1 MDTIAK
7 SQLAITMNV
16 NLLILGIL
24 SLHLGISSAF
34 AFSSSSHRQQSRA
47 ISHRTFRH
55 RHRHYKYL
63 YATPPTDDDDGANS
77 RDDKADDSNLSPF
90 AKINSFLDTPILDA
104 NNKSDQGVV
113 AEALKDFV
121 RDEPQVAQ
129 IAFSGLVVVVFFAG
143 VRIFNAIVYGGF

>member
-1 MDTIAK
+1 MI
-7 SQLAITMNV
+7 SS
-16 NLLILGIL
+16 LLMLGTIL

-34 AFSSSSHRQQSRA
+34 ALSSGHRQQSLA
-47 ISHRTFRH
+47 TSTSISLRTSSDLMRH
-55 RHRHYKYL
+55 
-63 YATPPTDDDDGANS
+63 YATPPTDEESTTIDSDIDDDE
-77 RDDKADDSNLSPF
+77 ADDSSPF

-129 IAFSGLVVVVFFAG
+129 IAFSGVVVVLFFVG
-143 VRIFNAIVYGGF
+143 VRIFNAIKYGGF

>member
-1 MDTIAK
+1 M
-7 SQLAITMNV
+7 
-16 NLLILGIL
+16 
-24 SLHLGISSAF
+24 
-34 AFSSSSHRQQSRA
+34 
-47 ISHRTFRH
+47 
-55 RHRHYKYL
+55 RHRHYNMHL
-63 YATPPTDDDDGANS
+63 YATPPNDTDSDDKTDDS
-77 RDDKADDSNLSPF
+77 DSNSSPF

-129 IAFSGLVVVVFFAG
+129 IAFSGAVVVLFFVG